1 MAQLSS
7 GNPKITIPAQ
17 YNNLDSAVD
26 MTFPANVKNDLAQ
39 FEDSEKEIKMDSHNT
54 NNPFINPM
62 AKASHPSDA
71 AASGTGNSS
80 AMPFVLVE
88 GMPFAF
94 SRIMEMGQALAK
106 ARRERMFPTT
116 ITPHYNIKAVID
128 DFEALERLNLAR
140 EGANDT
146 RDDAFRPEVSRL
158 YIEIQR
164 KIQDRDLTYGEV
176 AADANVR
183 ARLSGFANS
192 TGAETSMYNLMRH
205 AMNSVLRLN
214 NLTLDG
220 NNNIVDAV
228 ATRVVSE
235 IRATVQ
241 GHAASG
247 AHGVNGVNMDGVME
261 QVFTSME
268 QALAQGVGV
277 QANRLDGQLNTLG
290 SVTDTQSVQVNAIAG
305 HVNAID
311 NHVHAMGNNVNAMGS
326 LLNSTNGN
334 VTALSTNIGTLQT
347 VVNMIPQMVAS
358 SVRDMLPGII
368 GSAVEQA
375 LEAAITNELM
385 TRMQAF
391 ANAVREAQAEAV
403 NTPRSQ
409 RRSWFNIFKRGSTRH
424 GRRRSP
430 TY

>member
-1 MAQLSS
+1 MAQLSE
-7 GNPKITIPAQ
+7 GNAKITIPAQ

-26 MTFPANVKNDLAQ
+26 MTFPANVKNDLAK
-39 FEDSEKEIKMDSHNT
+39 FEDSEKETKMGSLNT
-54 NNPFINPM
+54 NNPFIDPM

-71 AASGTGNSS
+71 AASGMGNPS

-116 ITPHYNIKAVID
+116 ITPHYNVKAVID

-214 NLTLDG
+214 NLTVESG
-220 NNNIVDAV
+220 SNIVDAV
-228 ATRVVSE
+228 AARVIGE
-235 IRATVQ
+235 IRNDVQ
-241 GHAASG
+241 SRVARGEHNVE
-247 AHGVNGVNMDGVME
+247 GVDMNGVME
-261 QVFTSME
+261 DVFNAIENS
-268 QALAQGVGV
+268 LAQGVGA
-277 QANRLDGQLNTLG
+277 QANRLDGQINNMSSITHAQNIQL
-290 SVTDTQSVQVNAIAG
+290 DAIAS

-311 NHVHAMGNNVNAMGS
+311 NHAHAMGNNVNAMGS

-334 VTALSTNIGTLQT
+334 VTSLSTNIGTLQT
-347 VVNMIPQMVAS
+347 IVNMLPQMVSNAI
-358 SVRDMLPGII
+358 REMLPGII
-368 GSAVEQA
+368 GPAVEQA

-391 ANAVREAQAEAV
+391 AHAVQAAQAEV
-403 NTPRSQ
+403 INNPRSK
-409 RRSWFNIFKRGSTRH
+409 RRSWFSIFKRRSTRH
-424 GRRRSP
+424 GSRTGP